1 MRWSW
6 KLGNVLGIG
15 VHMHATFL
23 ILLGWVMLSHWMQG
37 HSVGVMLAGVGFIL
51 ALFSCVLLHEFGHA
65 VSAQKYGIK
74 TRDITL
80 LPIGGVAQLERMP
93 DDPSRNCGWYWLV
106 PPLTS
111 SLLRCCSSYCK

>member
-6 KLGNVLGIG
+6 KLGNVFGIG

-65 VSAQKYGIK
+65 VRHRSMGPTPVTLPSKPK
-74 TRDITL
+74 SFTL
-80 LPIGGVAQLERMP
+80 LANLKPL
-93 DDPSRNCGWYWLV
+93 PSWRKRR
-106 PPLTS
+106 PLWGKNP
-111 SLLRCCSSYCK
+111 LPFNFGICKR